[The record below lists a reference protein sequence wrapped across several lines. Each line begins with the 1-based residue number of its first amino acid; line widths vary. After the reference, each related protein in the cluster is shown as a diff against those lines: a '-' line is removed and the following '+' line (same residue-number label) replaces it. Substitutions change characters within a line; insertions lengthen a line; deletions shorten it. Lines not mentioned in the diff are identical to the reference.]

1 MAPMIVA
8 YETHLNRD
16 LQWALREGSM
26 FFEQKGGLHLA
37 LRKITQR
44 LGELNIPYA
53 VAGGMALFFHGF
65 RRFTE
70 DVDILVT
77 REGLDRLH
85 RELEGLG
92 YVPLFPGSKSLR
104 DVECG
109 VRVEFLVSGDY
120 PGDGKPK
127 PVAFPDPQQA
137 SIERDGIRW
146 LNLPTL
152 VELKLASG
160 LTSPGRLRDLADVQE
175 LIRLLGLAADF
186 ADQLQPFVREKYT
199 ELWRS
204 LHAEPTDAPGGGGQD
219 GLPTS

>member
-1 MAPMIVA
+1 MTAA

-26 FFEQKGGLHLA
+26 FFEQKSGLHLA

-44 LGELNIPYA
+44 LSELNIPYA

-92 YVPLFPGSKSLR
+92 YVPLFPGSKNLR
-104 DVECG
+104 DAESG

-127 PVAFPDPQQA
+127 PVAFPNPEQA
-137 SIERDGIRW
+137 GVERDGIRW
-146 LNLPTL
+146 LSLPAL

-160 LTSPGRLRDLADVQE
+160 MTNPGRLKDLADVQE
-175 LIRLLGLAADF
+175 LIRLLRLPAEF
-186 ADQLQPFVREKYT
+186 AEQLQPFVKEKYR
-199 ELWRS
+199 ELWQS
-204 LHAEPTDAPGGGGQD
+204 VQGQGADAAEGERLTE
-219 GLPTS
+219 